1 MANKGV
7 DWAIVT
13 EKDINRDK
21 AKNIEWALSSIH
33 MLPDMRFNEDDIVE
47 LGSALQFRLLTVQI
61 IRSVIADFDY
71 DYALDTGQACSCS
84 VIWLP

>member
-1 MANKGV
+1 MANKRCGLGYC
-7 DWAIVT
+7 DGSIS
-13 EKDINRDK
+13 RDK

-33 MLPDMRFNEDDIVE
+33 MLPDKRFNEDDIVE
-47 LGSALQFRLLTVQI
+47 LGSARFRLANSTKS

>member
-1 MANKGV
+1 
-7 DWAIVT
+7 VT

-47 LGSALQFRLLTVQI
+47 LGSALQFRLANSTKS

-71 DYALDTGQACSCS
+71 DYALDTGTGLFLF